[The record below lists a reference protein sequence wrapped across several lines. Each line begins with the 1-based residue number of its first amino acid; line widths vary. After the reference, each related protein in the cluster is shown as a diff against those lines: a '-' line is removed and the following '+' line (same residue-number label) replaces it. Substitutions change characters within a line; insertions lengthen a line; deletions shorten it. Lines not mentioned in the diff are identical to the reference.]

1 MSNLLTTTIETI
13 RTGNFP
19 SAVAAMLMGNALTE
33 VGFADAVIALAAA
46 ENEADRKL
54 SMDDAEALL
63 KRRREYDSATTVKPS
78 SDLFTDT
85 FGAIKVGG
93 TEVTIAA
100 FLGAMEQQIGA
111 KPGESL
117 IERLDAHLAK
127 FTDAAT
133 DTVTI
138 TSLGQKYT
146 RGKLAGQPITS
157 ENRLFNGMAVGS
169 TVSAADKNVARLKK
183 LAAIVRASRP
193 AVTEAVTA

>member
-111 KPGESL
+111 N
-117 IERLDAHLAK
+117 
-127 FTDAAT
+127 AAT
-133 DTVTI
+133 DRVTI